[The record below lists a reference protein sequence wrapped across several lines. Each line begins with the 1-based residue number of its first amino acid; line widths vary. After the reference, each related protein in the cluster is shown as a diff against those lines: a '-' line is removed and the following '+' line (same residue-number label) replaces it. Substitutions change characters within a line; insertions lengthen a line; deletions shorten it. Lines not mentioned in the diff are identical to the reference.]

1 MLKICGGER
10 KFEIVVQKENGEWKI
25 LLLIARNINFFFF
38 FNILTICRASS
49 THVYYSLY
57 VAFSAPALPSGPR
70 EGMSYQVVLW

>member
-25 LLLIARNINFFFF
+25 LLLIARKINFFFL
-38 FNILTICRASS
+38 NILSICRARS
-49 THVYYSLY
+49 THVYYRLY

-70 EGMSYQVVLW
+70 EGIS